1 MPILLLRKR
10 TNMKGMRGKKKRR
23 MRKRKRKRGREKKK
37 ATMMRREVMRKLMG
51 P

>member
-23 MRKRKRKRGREKKK
+23 MRKRKRGREKKK